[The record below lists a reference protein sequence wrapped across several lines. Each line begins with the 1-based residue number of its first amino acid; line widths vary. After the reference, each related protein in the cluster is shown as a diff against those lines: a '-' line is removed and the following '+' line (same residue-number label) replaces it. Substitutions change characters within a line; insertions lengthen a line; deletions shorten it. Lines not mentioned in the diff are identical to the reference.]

1 MNEIKEKLLE
11 ILKNKQNKL
20 TDKIIQNIDLFDEKE
35 VYEMYLILHQT
46 DVEKLKEAW
55 HYKNNMLLKT
65 IDKINMI
72 WFEINK
78 IEKEIIVLEESRENS
93 ELLQVEHNLNLAF

>member
-1 MNEIKEKLLE
+1 MDETKQKLLE
-11 ILKNKQNKL
+11 LLEAKGNKL
-20 TDKIIQNIDLFDEKE
+20 TDKIIQNLDLFDEKE
-35 VYEMYLILHQT
+35 VYEMYLIMVQT

-72 WFEINK
+72 
-78 IEKEIIVLEESRENS
+78 
-93 ELLQVEHNLNLAF
+93 